1 MTTYRYKAKDAQG
14 SIVESTIE
22 AESRQEVLSM
32 LRAKGLTTIS
42 LINTGTSG
50 SSSKQKKEK
59 SGTQKKV
66 HLSHVTLTDMTI
78 FCRQLSISVNAGVP
92 LRESLESIH
101 EDMDNPTMKTVL
113 GNVVSALHKGLSF
126 SDALSLHPK
135 IFTPIF
141 IGLVKAAEESGAL
154 AQTLD
159 QLAFYL
165 ERSES
170 LQRKIKSIMAYPA
183 FVAGFF
189 IIVCLIMTLAILPKF
204 QDIFSGYGS
213 KLPKLTRTIFSLNQF
228 FIDNAWIIFGLIL
241 AALLGLVLY
250 RNSAK
255 GRKHTDAIILKIP
268 FFGTCLQ
275 KFIIA
280 RFCRSLSIMVKGGVP
295 IAHAIEVTAAVTGN
309 KVLEEALMKC
319 RDQIIS
325 GAGIAN
331 SIQDQELFPRLL
343 IRMISV
349 GEDSG
354 KLPEVLEKV
363 SDVYENQVEGSI
375 LVSTAMAEP
384 IVICVFGLMV
394 LVLVI
399 SIYLP
404 IFSVATNMR

>member
-14 SIVESTIE
+14 GIVESTIE

-42 LINTGTSG
+42 LISNADENTDP
-50 SSSKQKKEK
+50 KNKKTR
-59 SGTQKKV
+59 SPKKRGLHV
-66 HLSHVTLTDMTI
+66 ARVTLTDMTI

-101 EDMDNPTMKTVL
+101 EDMDNPTMKRVL
-113 GNVVSALHKGLSF
+113 GDVLAGLHRGSSF
-126 SDALSLHPK
+126 SDALALHPK

-141 IGLVKAAEESGAL
+141 VGLVKAAEESGAL

-165 ERSES
+165 ERTEK

-189 IIVCLIMTLAILPKF
+189 VVVCLVMALAILPRF
-204 QDIFSGYGS
+204 QEIFSGYGS
-213 KLPKLTRTIFSLNQF
+213 NLPKLTQIVFGINQF
-228 FIDNAWIIFGLIL
+228 FIDNVWYILGTIIALVVALIL
-241 AALLGLVLY
+241 Y
-250 RNSAK
+250 RRSPK
-255 GRKHTDAIILKIP
+255 GRRHTDAIILKVP

-295 IAHAIEVTAAVTGN
+295 IAHAFEVTAAVTGN
-309 KVLEEALMKC
+309 KVLEEALMTC
-319 RDQIIS
+319 REQIIA
-325 GAGIAN
+325 GAGIAS
-331 SIQDQELFPRLL
+331 SIEDQKLFPRLL
-343 IRMISV
+343 IRMIAV

-375 LVSTAMAEP
+375 MVSTALAEP
-384 IVICVFGLMV
+384 IVICVFGV
-394 LVLVI
+394 LVLVLVA

-404 IFSVATNMR
+404 IFTVATRMR